1 MSQKRVCKQ
10 RFNGNEGPSYWG
22 VGLLLIAS
30 LFLSSCVDR
39 VQLTNTSGSAHG
51 LFVDGDYCSP
61 GRDNDRR
68 VVSNATTVDLGRMK
82 DRWTTSGVV
91 AFTRRRA
98 VTIVS
103 PESWDGCMGRVTVP
117 LQYQDE
123 IPVPVTIWIVRGSF
137 LSQVFRAVD
146 ALVTTT
152 SIWQTERMG
161 VRFGAIRIVNATA
174 DPDAP
179 RYAAFTCANRFRLEA
194 DIGKDE
200 GRINIYYVNTV
211 DGGSSRGQACKIGS
225 DFVALGS
232 TTLDDLLSHEIGH
245 DFGLSHVNGEA
256 TFDQTNIMHSASS
269 KREYATEGQIY
280 RAHLRPQSAINAVYN
295 ARVGLPRHDCGHEVE
310 TDTCLHHNRRAWPD
324 GTTPAN

>member
-1 MSQKRVCKQ
+1 MSQKRVFKQ

-22 VGLLLIAS
+22 PGVILLAS
-30 LFLSSCVDR
+30 LFLASCADL
-39 VQLTNTSGSAHG
+39 VQLTNTSEGEHG
-51 LFVDGDYCSP
+51 LFVDGDYCSTGP
-61 GRDNDRR
+61 DNDRR
-68 VVSNATTVDLGRMK
+68 VVSNTPTVELGRMK
-82 DRWTTSGVV
+82 DRGTTNGVV

-98 VTIVS
+98 VTVVS
-103 PESWDGCMGRVTVP
+103 PESWDGCNGSVTLP
-117 LQYQDE
+117 LQYQAE

-137 LSQVFRAVD
+137 FSQAFRAVD

-161 VRFGAIRIVNATA
+161 VRFGAIRIVDATA
-174 DPDAP
+174 DPDAS
-179 RYAAFTCANRFRLEA
+179 RYAAFTCANRFGLES

-245 DFGLSHVNGEA
+245 DFGLFHVNGEA

-269 KREYATEGQIY
+269 TREYATEGQIY

-295 ARVGLPRHDCGHEVE
+295 ARVGLPRHDCGHGVE